1 LYLIAFFLQQEKKN
15 QVQQNKTLL
24 VLKGNINFIRPFA
37 HFASYFE
44 VFEYSLYVTPRDE
57 KRF

>member
-1 LYLIAFFLQQEKKN
+1 LLSFYNKKNNN